1 MHEWVQVY
9 LEVDPLWM
17 LILEFPYTNFMKKKK
32 STYYTHYRKF
42 VCNSFTVITLEY
54 NISNLWIYPQR
65 PVHLLTSV
73 SVLYRTFTKPVPTFK
88 KALNTSITSGLSD
101 KEWEYMIKTSLS
113 LVSLKSFLFVHIH
126 FMSKTGDLLCFYY

>member
-17 LILEFPYTNFMKKKK
+17 LILEFPYTHFMKKKK
-32 STYYTHYRKF
+32 STYYTHYRKL

-65 PVHLLTSV
+65 PVRLLTSV
-73 SVLYRTFTKPVPTFK
+73 SVLYRTFT
-88 KALNTSITSGLSD
+88 
-101 KEWEYMIKTSLS
+101 
-113 LVSLKSFLFVHIH
+113 
-126 FMSKTGDLLCFYY
+126 